1 MAMAEA
7 EVLLAAIPPRA
18 PQEAR
23 ALSRKA
29 ALWTGEELLAA
40 AERGRGRPSL
50 ARGTAGARRGTAA
63 RGADVD
69 FCNAGASLTDS

>member
-23 ALSRKA
+23 ALSREA
-29 ALWTGEELLAA
+29 ALGTSERLLVA
-40 AERGRGRPSL
+40 AERRRGPPSL
-50 ARGTAGARRGTAA
+50 ATR
-63 RGADVD
+63 ADVD